1 MSGRYICIITSIA
14 SLLFLSSEINCGQTR
29 FQTLRPNDTIVVSEI
44 VDLGGKTIEM
54 PKDVTISFN
63 GGVITNGTIKFN
75 NTKLLGDVKAYVHIH
90 PESVIN
96 NTLLNCSWFTRN
108 INSGTKTNDVS
119 ETINELIAIVGNYND
134 GLYSYTPTI
143 YLPAGIYYCHR
154 PINISTVRKGKDL
167 GKRTISMRGDPGTR
181 IVAVNQMEYLFGR
194 PLSESSSSFSGVTLA
209 LENISFDGNLRVDHT
224 MNLSRVSKSSFRN
237 IKALGGIQTNLYMNF
252 AFINYFENC
261 SFYSWDVFKPTSI
274 DVFLGPQDVNAINFV
289 GCVFEGANLGAYCG
303 DGYTIN
309 FDGCVFE
316 GLRCAAAYVYKADQ
330 VFIRGCYFEENTTTK
345 NNKNRKDFE
354 WNSFGIKGTTD
365 GVKNKKVI
373 EIHADVF
380 LNNAA
385 LKPDCNF
392 SDIKLTNTTAKEQ
405 ASMKSTG
412 AVTLIGNSVQR
423 INSCTSDNYYH
434 YQVPNDAFVFLADE
448 RPVTLTGNSV
458 ISIYADEVK
467 GIWRTA
473 NGYKTPILLK
483 LTDKHMDDNNI
494 FLQNNYS
501 ASQKYDMIEKIY
513 IINN

>member
-1 MSGRYICIITSIA
+1 MNKVRFVFFLLVLISCQAIGQPNSLIVHANETII
-14 SLLFLSSEINCGQTR
+14 
-29 FQTLRPNDTIVVSEI
+29 LRDNI
-44 VDLGGKTIEM
+44 DLKGKTIEI
-54 PKDVTISFN
+54 PDNVKIDFC
-63 GGVITNGTIKFN
+63 GGSLYNGTVKFI
-75 NTKLLGDVKAYVHIH
+75 NTALQGAVKAYVHVH
-90 PESVIN
+90 PESTIN
-96 NTLLNCSWFTRN
+96 NPVIDCSWFTQN
-108 INSGTKTNDVS
+108 INSGAKTKDVS
-119 ETINELIAIVGNYND
+119 ETINELISIVGNYSD
-134 GLYSYTPTI
+134 GQYNYTPTI
-143 YLPAGIYYCHR
+143 YLPAGVYYCHK

-167 GKRTISMRGDPGTR
+167 GKRTISMKGDPGTR
-181 IVAVNQMEYLFGR
+181 IVAVNQMKYLFGR

-209 LENISFDGNLRVDHT
+209 LENILFDGNLRVDHT

-261 SFYSWDVFKPTSI
+261 SFYCWDVFKPTNI

-330 VFIRGCYFEENTTTK
+330 VFIKGCYFEENTTTK

-354 WNSFGIKGTTD
+354 WNTFGIKGKMD
-365 GVKNKKVI
+365 GTKSSKCY
-373 EIHADVF
+373 EIHADIF

-385 LKPDCNF
+385 LNPDTKF
-392 SDIKLTNTTAKEQ
+392 SDIVLTNTTKMEQ
-405 ASMKSTG
+405 SSMKSTG

-423 INSCTSDNYYH
+423 INSCTSDNYYR
-434 YQVPNDAFVFLADE
+434 YNVPNDAFVFVADE

-467 GIWRTA
+467 GIWRSSK
-473 NGYKTPILLK
+473 GYMSPLLLK
-483 LTDKHMDDNNI
+483 LNGSNTEENI

-501 ASQKYDMIEKIY
+501 ASQKHDVVKS
-513 IINN
+513 INN